1 MRVHVEPARC
11 AASGLCVLAAPEVFG
26 QSDEDGT
33 VELLDPTP
41 ASGLQ
46 PRVRAAAARCPARAI
61 SLGRPEPP

>member
-1 MRVHVEPARC
+1 MQVHVEPARC
-11 AASGLCVLAAPEVFG
+11 AASGLCVLTAPEVFG

-33 VELLDPTP
+33 VQLLNPTP

-61 SLGRPEPP
+61 KLDGRPPT